1 MCVQLQ
7 NGEGGQGCIGT
18 VLNIYPLQLS
28 SLSSIQGTR
37 EGRSFYNWSV
47 KMCRTEQQARDQL
60 KKYSVEFYWDL
71 ALSQAIV
78 EAEDD

>member
-1 MCVQLQ
+1 MCSGRGWWCACEEVIEYLLL
-7 NGEGGQGCIGT
+7 ELLFLC
-18 VLNIYPLQLS
+18 
-28 SLSSIQGTR
+28 SLKGTR